1 MIIRFLISDTAE
13 SQMAKAKAWY
23 ELQSPGL
30 GAPFLQTLDET
41 FDSIRTFPRGFP
53 IIRGTLRQA
62 PVKKFPYV
70 IIYQVGRSEVRVLRV
85 IHGRRH
91 PIHRTG
97 GSRKP

>member
-30 GAPFLQTLDET
+30 GAPFLQTLDE
-41 FDSIRTFPRGFP
+41 TFPRGFP